1 MTKTNF
7 KKWTDLTPE
16 EQQARKEAKK
26 EKVNALS
33 EELEKGVISVLNSDE
48 YASYLK
54 FMSSFHNYSFNNSLL
69 IYYQSKKLGFTAS
82 MVKGFQAWKKDGRYV
97 KKGAKALQI
106 FAPVPTKY
114 KKEVEN
120 EDGTK
125 EEKEVEYLGFKPT
138 YVFDISQTEGA
149 EVPHITSQLFEK
161 VDNFESLMNLLIE
174 LAPCKVKFENIQEA
188 GTYGYYDS
196 VNNYIAVK
204 NGIGETQAVN
214 TLIHEISHA
223 VMHNRKIQGLE
234 NITKEDREIQAES
247 VAYII
252 SNYLGLETSDY
263 SFGYVASFVGNKEKI
278 ENFQKN
284 LKIIQFCANA
294 LIEKLEKLA
303 SNAAPEE
310 KAIQAPLAKI
320 EVPETITSVTVDN
333 SNGQTSFKL
342 NNNRSTSSQLKLNNE
357 WMKKAPKTTIKQ
369 ICRKWKGAQTE
380 DGLDIL
386 DFMQVFRPDCF

>member
-7 KKWTDLTPE
+7 KKWNELTPE

-82 MVKGFQAWKKDGRYV
+82 MVKGFQTWKKDGRFV

-125 EEKEVEYLGFKPT
+125 EEKEVKYLSFKPT

-149 EVPHITSQLFEK
+149 EVPHITNELLEK
-161 VDNFESLMNLLIE
+161 VDNFESLIKLLIQ
-174 LAPCKVKFENIQEA
+174 LSPCEVKFENIQEA
-188 GTYGYYDS
+188 DAYGYYDS

-204 NGIGETQAVN
+204 SGIGETQAVK

-223 VMHNRKIQGLE
+223 VMHNRKVQGLE

-252 SNYLGLETSDY
+252 SSYLGLETSGY
-263 SFGYVASFVGNKEKI
+263 SFGYVASYVGNKEKI

-294 LIEKLEKLA
+294 LIEKLEKIIEKGI
-303 SNAAPEE
+303 APTR
-310 KAIQAPLAKI
+310 AISESLAKI

-369 ICRKWKGAQTE
+369 ICRKWKGATTE
-380 DGLDIL
+380 NGLDIL

>member
-7 KKWTDLTPE
+7 KKWNELTPE

-33 EELEKGVISVLNSDE
+33 EELEKGVISVLDSKE
-48 YASYLK
+48 YADYLK
-54 FMSSFHNYSFNNSLL
+54 FMASFHNYSFNNSLL

-82 MVKGFQAWKKDGRYV
+82 MVKGFQTWKKDGRFV

-125 EEKEVEYLGFKPT
+125 EEKEVEYLSFKPT
-138 YVFDISQTEGA
+138 YVFDISQTEGV
-149 EVPHITSQLFEK
+149 EVPHITNELLEK
-161 VDNFESLMNLLIE
+161 VDNFESLIKLLIQ
-174 LAPCKVKFENIQEA
+174 LSPCEVKFENIQEA
-188 GTYGYYDS
+188 DAYGYYDS

-204 NGIGETQAVN
+204 SGIGETQAVK

-252 SNYLGLETSDY
+252 SNYLGLETSGY
-263 SFGYVASFVGNKEKI
+263 SFGYVASYVGNKEKI

-294 LIEKLEKLA
+294 LIEKLEKIIEKGI
-303 SNAAPEE
+303 APTR
-310 KAIQAPLAKI
+310 AISEPLAKI
-320 EVPETITSVTVDN
+320 EAPETITSVTVDN

-342 NNNRSTSSQLKLNNE
+342 NNRSTSSQLKLNNE

-369 ICRKWKGAQTE
+369 ICRKWKGATTE
-380 DGLDIL
+380 NGLDIL

>member
-1 MTKTNF
+1 MTKNL
-7 KKWTDLTPE
+7 KKWNELTPE
-16 EQQARKEAKK
+16 EKQARKEAKK

-33 EELEKGVISVLNSDE
+33 EELEKGVISVLDSKE
-48 YASYLK
+48 YADYLK
-54 FMSSFHNYSFNNSLL
+54 FMASFHNYSFNNSLL

-82 MVKGFQAWKKDGRYV
+82 MVKGFQTWKKDGRYV

-120 EDGTK
+120 DDGTK
-125 EEKEVEYLGFKPT
+125 EEKEVEYLSFKPT

-149 EVPHITSQLFEK
+149 EIPHITNELLGK
-161 VDNFESLMNLLIE
+161 VDNFESLINLLIK
-174 LAPCKVKFENIQEA
+174 LSPCRVKFENIQEA
-188 GTYGYYDS
+188 DVYGYYDS
-196 VNNYIAVK
+196 VKNYIAVK
-204 NGIGETQAVN
+204 NGIGETQAVK

-252 SNYLGLETSDY
+252 SNYLGLETSGY
-263 SFGYVASFVGNKEKI
+263 SFGYVASYVGNKEKI

-294 LIEKLEKLA
+294 LIEKLEKLS
-303 SNAAPEE
+303 SNATPEE
-310 KAIQAPLAKI
+310 KAIQAPLTKI
-320 EVPETITSVTVDN
+320 EVPETITSVTVDS

-342 NNNRSTSSQLKLNNE
+342 NNQSTSSQLILNNE

-369 ICRKWKGAQTE
+369 ICRKWKGATTE
-380 DGLDIL
+380 NGLDIL

>member
-7 KKWTDLTPE
+7 KKWNELTPE
-16 EQQARKEAKK
+16 EKEARKEAKK

-33 EELEKGVISVLNSDE
+33 EELEKGVISVLDSKE
-48 YASYLK
+48 YADYLK
-54 FMSSFHNYSFNNSLL
+54 FMASFHNYSFNNSLL

-82 MVKGFQAWKKDGRYV
+82 MVKGFQTWKKDGRFV
-97 KKGAKALQI
+97 KKGAKAIQI
-106 FAPVPTKY
+106 FAPVPTRY

-120 EDGTK
+120 DDGTK
-125 EEKEVEYLGFKPT
+125 EEKEVEYLSFKPT

-149 EVPHITSQLFEK
+149 EVPHITNELLEK
-161 VDNFESLMNLLIE
+161 VDNFESLIKLLIQ
-174 LAPCKVKFENIQEA
+174 LSPCEVKFENIQA
-188 GTYGYYDS
+188 SDIYGYYD
-196 VNNYIAVK
+196 VKNNYIAVK
-204 NGIGETQAVN
+204 NGIGETQAVK

-223 VMHNRKIQGLE
+223 VMHNRKVQGLE

-252 SNYLGLETSDY
+252 SSYLGLETSGY
-263 SFGYVASFVGNKEKI
+263 SFGYVASYVGNKEKI

-294 LIEKLEKLA
+294 LIEKLEKIIEKGI
-303 SNAAPEE
+303 APTR
-310 KAIQAPLAKI
+310 AISEPLAKI

-369 ICRKWKGAQTE
+369 ICRKWKGATTE
-380 DGLDIL
+380 NGLDIL

>member
-1 MTKTNF
+1 MTETNF
-7 KKWTDLTPE
+7 KKWNELTPE

-69 IYYQSKKLGFTAS
+69 IYYQSKKLGFTPT
-82 MVKGFQAWKKDGRYV
+82 MVKGFQTWKKDGRFV

-125 EEKEVEYLGFKPT
+125 EEKEVEYLSFKPT

-149 EVPHITSQLFEK
+149 EVPHITNELLVK
-161 VDNFESLMNLLIE
+161 VDNFESLINLLIE
-174 LAPCKVKFENIQEA
+174 LSPCPVKFENIQA
-188 GTYGYYDS
+188 SNVYGYYDL
-196 VNNYIAVK
+196 VKNYIAVK
-204 NGIGETQAVN
+204 NGIGETQAVK

-252 SNYLGLETSDY
+252 SNYLGLETSGY
-263 SFGYVASFVGNKEKI
+263 SFGYVASYVGNKEKI

-303 SNAAPEE
+303 SNATPEE
-310 KAIQAPLAKI
+310 KAIQAPFSKI
-320 EVPETITSVTVDN
+320 EEPETITSVTVDN

-342 NNNRSTSSQLKLNNE
+342 NNRSTSSQLILNND

-369 ICRKWKGAQTE
+369 ICMKWKGATTE
-380 DGLDIL
+380 NGLDIL

>member
-1 MTKTNF
+1 MTRTNF
-7 KKWTDLTPE
+7 KKWNELTPE

-33 EELEKGVISVLNSDE
+33 EELEKGVISVLDSQE
-48 YASYLK
+48 YADYLK
-54 FMSSFHNYSFNNSLL
+54 FMASFHNYSFNNSLL
-69 IYYQSKKLGFTAS
+69 IYYQSKELGFTAS
-82 MVKGFQAWKKDGRYV
+82 MVKGFQTWKKDGRYV

-106 FAPVPTKY
+106 FAPVPTHY
-114 KKEVEN
+114 IKEVEN

-125 EEKEVEYLGFKPT
+125 EEKEVEYLSFKPT

-149 EVPHITSQLFEK
+149 EIPHITNELLGK
-161 VDNFESLMNLLIE
+161 VDNFESLINLLIQ
-174 LAPCKVKFENIQEA
+174 LSPCPVKFENIQA
-188 GTYGYYDS
+188 SDVYGYYDS

-204 NGIGETQAVN
+204 NGIGETQAVK
-214 TLIHEISHA
+214 TLVHEISHS
-223 VMHNRKIQGLE
+223 VMHNRKVQGLE

-252 SNYLGLETSDY
+252 SNYLGLETSGY
-263 SFGYVASFVGNKEKI
+263 SFGYVASYVGNKEKI

-294 LIEKLEKLA
+294 LIEKLEKLS
-303 SNAAPEE
+303 SNATPEE
-310 KAIQAPLAKI
+310 KAIKEPLAKV
-320 EVPETITSVTVDN
+320 EVPETIT
-333 SNGQTSFKL
+333 NGQTIFKL
-342 NNNRSTSSQLKLNNE
+342 NNRFTSSQLKLNNE

-369 ICRKWKGAQTE
+369 ICRKWKGATTE
-380 DGLDIL
+380 SGLNIL

>member
-1 MTKTNF
+1 MTKNF
-7 KKWTDLTPE
+7 KKWNELTPE
-16 EQQARKEAKK
+16 EKQARKEAKK

-33 EELEKGVISVLNSDE
+33 EELEKGVISVLDSKE
-48 YASYLK
+48 YADYLK
-54 FMSSFHNYSFNNSLL
+54 FMASFHNYSFNNSLL
-69 IYYQSKKLGFTAS
+69 IYYQSKELGFTAS
-82 MVKGFQAWKKDGRYV
+82 MVKGFQTWKKNGRFV

-149 EVPHITSQLFEK
+149 EVPHITNELLEK
-161 VDNFESLMNLLIE
+161 VDNFESLINLLIK
-174 LAPCKVKFENIQEA
+174 LSPCEVKFENIQEA
-188 GTYGYYDS
+188 DVYGYYDS

-204 NGIGETQAVN
+204 NGIGETQAVK

-223 VMHNRKIQGLE
+223 VMHNRKVQGLE

-252 SNYLGLETSDY
+252 SSYLGLETSDY
-263 SFGYVASFVGNKEKI
+263 SFGYVASYVGSKEKI

-284 LKIIQFCANA
+284 LKVIQFCANA

-303 SNAAPEE
+303 SNATPEE
-310 KAIQAPLAKI
+310 KVIQAPLTKI
-320 EVPETITSVTVDN
+320 EVPET
-333 SNGQTSFKL
+333 L
-342 NNNRSTSSQLKLNNE
+342 
-357 WMKKAPKTTIKQ
+357 TTPTGKPA
-369 ICRKWKGAQTE
+369 G
-380 DGLDIL
+380 
-386 DFMQVFRPDCF
+386 F

>member
-7 KKWTDLTPE
+7 KKWNELTPE

-33 EELEKGVISVLNSDE
+33 EELEKGVISVLDSKE
-48 YASYLK
+48 YADYLK
-54 FMSSFHNYSFNNSLL
+54 FMASFHNYSFNNSLL

-82 MVKGFQAWKKDGRYV
+82 MVKGFQTWKKDGRFV

-106 FAPVPTKY
+106 FAPVQTKY

-125 EEKEVEYLGFKPT
+125 EEKEVEYLSFKPT

-149 EVPHITSQLFEK
+149 EVPHITNELLGK
-161 VDNFESLMNLLIE
+161 VDNFESLINLLIK
-174 LAPCKVKFENIQEA
+174 LSPCGVKFENIQEA
-188 GTYGYYDS
+188 DVYGYYDS
-196 VNNYIAVK
+196 VDNYIYVK
-204 NGIGETQAVN
+204 NGIGETQAVK

-252 SNYLGLETSDY
+252 SNYLGLETSGY
-263 SFGYVASFVGNKEKI
+263 SFGYVASYVGNKEKI

-284 LKIIQFCANA
+284 LKIIQFCSNA

-303 SNAAPEE
+303 SNATPEE
-310 KAIQAPLAKI
+310 KAIQAPLEKI
-320 EVPETITSVTVDN
+320 ELPETITSVTVDN

-342 NNNRSTSSQLKLNNE
+342 NNRSTSSQLNLNNE

-369 ICRKWKGAQTE
+369 ICRKWKGAKTE
-380 DGLDIL
+380 SGLDIL

>member
-7 KKWTDLTPE
+7 KKWNELTPE

-82 MVKGFQAWKKDGRYV
+82 MVKGFQTWKKDGRFV

-106 FAPVPTKY
+106 FAPVPTHY

-125 EEKEVEYLGFKPT
+125 EEKEVEYLSFKPT

-149 EVPHITSQLFEK
+149 EVPHITNELLEK
-161 VDNFESLMNLLIE
+161 VDNFESLIKLLIQ
-174 LAPCKVKFENIQEA
+174 LSPCEVKFENIQEA
-188 GTYGYYDS
+188 DAYGYYDS

-204 NGIGETQAVN
+204 NGIGETQAVK

-252 SNYLGLETSDY
+252 SSYLGLETSDY
-263 SFGYVASFVGNKEKI
+263 SFGYVASYVGNKEKI

-294 LIEKLEKLA
+294 LIEKLEKIIEKGI
-303 SNAAPEE
+303 APTRTISE
-310 KAIQAPLAKI
+310 PLAKI

>member
-16 EQQARKEAKK
+16 EKQARKEAKK
-26 EKVNALS
+26 EKVSNLS

-82 MVKGFQAWKKDGRYV
+82 MVKGFQSWKKYGRYV

-106 FAPVPTKY
+106 FAPVPKKY

-125 EEKEVEYLGFKPT
+125 EEKEVEYLSFKPT

-149 EVPHITSQLFEK
+149 EVPHITSQLLEK
-161 VDNFESLMNLLIE
+161 VDDFENLMNLLFK
-174 LAPCKVKFENIQEA
+174 LSPCGVKFENIQEA
-188 GTYGYYDS
+188 DVYGYYDP
-196 VNNYIAVK
+196 VNNYITVK
-204 NGIGETQAVN
+204 NGIGETQAVK

-223 VMHNRKIQGLE
+223 VMHNRKVQGLE
-234 NITKEDREIQAES
+234 NIKKEDCEIQAES

-252 SNYLGLETSDY
+252 SSYLGLETSGY
-263 SFGYVASFVGNKEKI
+263 SFGYVASYVGNIEKI
-278 ENFQKN
+278 DNFKKN
-284 LKIIQFCANA
+284 LNVIQFCANA

-303 SNAAPEE
+303 SKAAPEE

-342 NNNRSTSSQLKLNNE
+342 NNRSTRSQLKLNNE

-369 ICRKWKGAQTE
+369 ICKKWNGAKTE
-380 DGLDIL
+380 SGLDIL

>member
-7 KKWTDLTPE
+7 KKWNELTPE
-16 EQQARKEAKK
+16 EKEARKEAKK

-33 EELEKGVISVLNSDE
+33 EELEKGVISVLDSKE

-54 FMSSFHNYSFNNSLL
+54 FMASFHNYSFNNSLL
-69 IYYQSKKLGFTAS
+69 IYYQSQEQGFTAS
-82 MVKGFQAWKKDGRYV
+82 MVKGFQTWKKDGRFV

-120 EDGTK
+120 DDGTK
-125 EEKEVEYLGFKPT
+125 EEKEVEYLSFKPT

-149 EVPHITSQLFEK
+149 EVPHITSQLLEK
-161 VDNFESLMNLLIE
+161 VDGFENLMKLLIQ
-174 LAPCKVKFENIQEA
+174 LSPCEVKFENIQEVDV
-188 GTYGYYDS
+188 YGYYDS

-204 NGIGETQAVN
+204 NGIGEAQAVK

-252 SNYLGLETSDY
+252 SSYLGLDASDY
-263 SFGYVASFVGNKEKI
+263 SFGYVASYVGNKEKI

-284 LKIIQFCANA
+284 LKVIQFCANA

-303 SNAAPEE
+303 SNATPEAKE
-310 KAIQAPLAKI
+310 IKAPLAKV
-320 EVPETITSVTVDN
+320 EAPKTITSVTVDN

-342 NNNRSTSSQLKLNNE
+342 NNRSTSSQLKLNNE

-369 ICRKWKGAQTE
+369 ICRKWKGATTE
-380 DGLDIL
+380 SGLDIL

>member
-16 EQQARKEAKK
+16 EREERKQAKK

-82 MVKGFQAWKKDGRYV
+82 MVKGFQTWKKDGRYV

-120 EDGTK
+120 DDGTK
-125 EEKEVEYLGFKPT
+125 EEKEVEYLSFKPT

-149 EVPHITSQLFEK
+149 EVPHITNELLGK
-161 VDNFESLMNLLIE
+161 VDNFESLINLLIQ
-174 LAPCKVKFENIQEA
+174 LSPCKVKFENIQEA
-188 GTYGYYDS
+188 DTYGYYDS

-204 NGIGETQAVN
+204 NGIGETQAVK

-223 VMHNRKIQGLE
+223 VMHNRKVQGLE

-252 SNYLGLETSDY
+252 SSYLGLETSGY
-263 SFGYVASFVGNKEKI
+263 SFGYVASYVGNKEKI

-284 LKIIQFCANA
+284 LKVIQFCANA

-303 SNAAPEE
+303 SNATPEE
-310 KAIQAPLAKI
+310 KAIQAPLTKI

-369 ICRKWKGAQTE
+369 ICRKWKGATTE
-380 DGLDIL
+380 SGLDIL

>member
-1 MTKTNF
+1 MTKNF
-7 KKWTDLTPE
+7 KKWNELTPE
-16 EQQARKEAKK
+16 EKQARKEAKK

-33 EELEKGVISVLNSDE
+33 EELEKGVISVLDSKE
-48 YASYLK
+48 YADYLK
-54 FMSSFHNYSFNNSLL
+54 FMASFHNYSFNNSLL

-82 MVKGFQAWKKDGRYV
+82 MVKGFQTWKKDGRFV
-97 KKGAKALQI
+97 KKGAKAIQI
-106 FAPVPTKY
+106 FAPCPVKY
-114 KKEVEN
+114 NTEVEN
-120 EDGTK
+120 ENGTK
-125 EEKEVEYLGFKPT
+125 EEKEVEYLSFKPT

-149 EVPHITSQLFEK
+149 EVPHITSPLLEK
-161 VDNFESLMNLLIE
+161 VEGFENLMSLLIE
-174 LAPCKVKFENIQEA
+174 LAPCGVKFENIDIPN
-188 GTYGYYDS
+188 TYGYYDIE
-196 VNNYIAVK
+196 NNYIAVK
-204 NGIGETQAVN
+204 NGIGETQAVK

-252 SNYLGLETSDY
+252 SSYLGLETSDY
-263 SFGYVASFVGNKEKI
+263 SFGYVASYVGDKEKI
-278 ENFQKN
+278 DNFQKN
-284 LKIIQFCANA
+284 LKVIKFCANA

-303 SNAAPEE
+303 SNATPEE
-310 KAIQAPLAKI
+310 KAIKAPLAKI
-320 EVPETITSVTVDN
+320 EAPETITSVTVDN